1 MEIIESDWGIA
12 NTFENRIE
20 LNRKLKEF
28 PELRGKILKHELE
41 HSKTQSFMANRKVDA
56 FTKLKFRDIFPF
68 VKKYPRAFF
77 QQYIPISYSIVE
89 DTIYF
94 EWSLIFLYGLILGF
108 IYLIYKLILFF
119 SSTPE
124 ISFIILRNIFI
135 VGGIVVGLFILGKFL
150 KKYTS
155 ETDWNQNSEK
165 LTKQQK
171 GLKKLG
177 IKIK

>member
-1 MEIIESDWGIA
+1 MEIVESDWGIA
-12 NTFENRIE
+12 NTFADRIE
-20 LNRKLKEF
+20 LNRRLKEF
-28 PELRGKILKHELE
+28 PELREKILKHELE
-41 HSKTQSFMANRKVDA
+41 HARAKGFIANRKVDA
-56 FTKLKFRDIFPF
+56 LTKLKFKDIFPF
-68 VKKYPRAFF
+68 VRKYPTTFF
-77 QQYIPISYSIVE
+77 QQYIPISYSTEE
-89 DTIYF
+89 DTVYF
-94 EWSLIFLYGLILGF
+94 EWSLIFLYGFILGF